1 MADKNVNSEQ
11 DNAYIATLLSKLR
24 ESLGQTDA
32 APGTS
37 APVVDSTPETTEPVA
52 SALTE
57 TSAPRDEESASPVPE
72 TETEPESVPE
82 SEAKSPRAEDTSA
95 IPAAAED
102 TVDTVPAPAA
112 EDTVD
117 TVPAPAAENTTDTVP
132 APAAE
137 DSAQDPV
144 HPDKAEP
151 SAPGD
156 TAPRT
161 ETPAATAAP
170 TVAVTVETE
179 EAETAPETAK
189 TAEEEK
195 TTAHEVRP
203 GSPAASMT
211 PAAQA
216 SPDASDATGA
226 GSTTPKVTET
236 VTGDNGTA
244 GAYARTVQ
252 PGDPRFSGRNT
263 TGRFLDFRVEDTE
276 EAPARAVPAPE
287 ASVSPLDSI
296 LDEPLFPHASGAG
309 EAAPSTAP
317 PVTGVADRTS
327 PPEGETMRPADIRS
341 FADIDDGTADMMMPP
356 VAVAPGM
363 PIPDRVA
370 DTEDSG
376 DTDTDTSV
384 SDATVPDASEPL
396 SIWDTLPPLP
406 RTVTEETSET
416 VETPSP
422 TEDLA
427 SGDAREEPTREGGLF
442 GGRTRP
448 TIADCTFET
457 RTRENVVVDKI
468 LTASQDLL
476 PEGAKEKQDALWRQE
491 LRHKRLINR
500 IRVIAVGVL
509 LLLSVAVELIPPF
522 PRALL
527 SRLLL
532 TRVPGALHLIDLQ
545 ILLLAALFGVPQL
558 VRGCSALRSRR
569 IIPETL
575 LACGM
580 FVSLIAGIVL
590 TAVDLTGT
598 YFCSLPAVMMMFAS
612 LMGDSFR
619 LRALSRAFDSYAV
632 KGHHF
637 CAVFSDV
644 HTHPL
649 LGDEFRDARNP
660 HLFETAS
667 ASGIERFVS
676 ASRKRVECRRACW
689 ITFAI
694 SGGAALLSLILS
706 LVTHGT
712 AAEIVWA
719 FTLTLT
725 GVMPLT
731 LFGAH
736 RYLFAMLTFRV
747 SEERVGI
754 ADEITV
760 YDYAHTGVMTFEDTE
775 AFPAGSVQLNGIKLC
790 GDFRLDKALYLTAS
804 VFDTVGGPLNG
815 VFRVSTSDINIS
827 DNVDIRALFE
837 NGIDARVNHD
847 DVLIGTKAFL
857 EARGVSVFRDVEDER
872 AEQGRAC
879 VLYLAYMGTLSAK
892 FHLNYRMSD
901 AFESNVEYYAK
912 HGVTSAI
919 LTADPLLNR
928 AFLDRISYVSEYDVR
943 IVKKTREALLTE
955 DDGPREATL
964 ITYGPRK
971 TLRRM
976 PFFFGAYA
984 KYQAIV
990 IAVMMVMASLAAV
1003 YVPLLLCFMNGTVPW
1018 LSFVTQLVAGLPCV
1032 IFGFFVLRLN
1042 PNK

>member
-32 APGTS
+32 APGTAA
-37 APVVDSTPETTEPVA
+37 APSPAADAVAGTPGDVSPAEGDLPASDGVDTTPT
-52 SALTE
+52 
-57 TSAPRDEESASPVPE
+57 VPE
-72 TETEPESVPE
+72 TEGENAAPEETPEAPLMTDAEDAAGAAPAAAEPVPDAPDTDATVSTLPWEDAAGAETPAAPASAETVPGETEKPGEMPTPEKATTAETGRASVPDAPSLVPAEPVATAPVAPSESVPE
-82 SEAKSPRAEDTSA
+82 NRDGERPAAETA
-95 IPAAAED
+95 GAPATETAAAE
-102 TVDTVPAPAA
+102 T
-112 EDTVD
+112 
-117 TVPAPAAENTTDTVP
+117 
-132 APAAE
+132 
-137 DSAQDPV
+137 
-144 HPDKAEP
+144 
-151 SAPGD
+151 
-156 TAPRT
+156 
-161 ETPAATAAP
+161 
-170 TVAVTVETE
+170 
-179 EAETAPETAK
+179 
-189 TAEEEK
+189 
-195 TTAHEVRP
+195 
-203 GSPAASMT
+203 
-211 PAAQA
+211 
-216 SPDASDATGA
+216 
-226 GSTTPKVTET
+226 
-236 VTGDNGTA
+236 
-244 GAYARTVQ
+244 YARTVQ
-252 PGDPRFSGRNT
+252 PGDPLISGRNT
-263 TGRFLDFRVEDTE
+263 SGRFLDFRMEDTE
-276 EAPARAVPAPE
+276 AAPAWEVPAGAPVQGTPGRGSS
-287 ASVSPLDSI
+287 ASPLDSI
-296 LDEPLFPHASGAG
+296 LDEPLFPHVTD
-309 EAAPSTAP
+309 AAPATPSI
-317 PVTGVADRTS
+317 S
-327 PPEGETMRPADIRS
+327 
-341 FADIDDGTADMMMPP
+341 GTADGTPSAGGERETASGMSL
-356 VAVAPGM
+356 AGDADDRATGFDALTAAAGTGM
-363 PIPDRVA
+363 PVPDRISDDVA
-370 DTEDSG
+370 DAAEDAPADDAG
-376 DTDTDTSV
+376 TS
-384 SDATVPDASEPL
+384 APSEPV

-406 RTVTEETSET
+406 RTEP
-416 VETPSP
+416 VETAEAAEPSAP
-422 TEDLA
+422 DEDA
-427 SGDAREEPTREGGLF
+427 APADDAEEPSRGEGLF
-442 GGRTRP
+442 DRRIRP
-448 TIADCTFET
+448 TIADCSFDT
-457 RTRENVVVDKI
+457 RAQGNILVDKV
-468 LTASQDLL
+468 LAPSQDLL

-491 LRHKRLINR
+491 LRHKRLVNR
-500 IRVIAVGVL
+500 IRVISVGVL
-509 LLLSVAVELIPPF
+509 LLLSLAVELIPPF

-545 ILLLAALFGVPQL
+545 ILLLAALIGAPQL
-558 VRGCSALRSRR
+558 VRGFSALRFRR

-580 FVSLIAGIVL
+580 TVSLIAGIVL
-590 TAVDLTGT
+590 TAIDLTGT

-612 LMGDSFR
+612 LMGDLFR
-619 LRALSRAFDSYAV
+619 LRALSRAFDSYAA

-644 HTHPL
+644 RTHPL
-649 LGDEFRDARNP
+649 LGDEFRDAKNP
-660 HLFETAS
+660 NLFETAS
-667 ASGIERFVS
+667 ASGIDRFIA
-676 ASRKRVECRRACW
+676 ASRERVECRRAGW

-694 SGGAALLSLILS
+694 SGVAALLSLVLS
-706 LVTHGT
+706 LVTRVS
-712 AAEIVWA
+712 ASEAVWA

-731 LFGAH
+731 LFGVH

-747 SEERVGI
+747 SGERVGI
-754 ADEITV
+754 ADEMTV

-804 VFDTVGGPLNG
+804 VFDVVGGPLNG

-827 DNVDIRALFE
+827 DNVEIRSLFE
-837 NGIDARVNHD
+837 DGIDARVNHD

-928 AFLDRISYVSEYDVR
+928 VFLDRISYVSEYDVR
-943 IVKKTREALLTE
+943 VVKKTREALLAE

-976 PFFFGAYA
+976 PFFFSAYA

-990 IAVMMVMASLAAV
+990 IAIMMVMASLAAV
-1003 YVPLLLCFMNGTVPW
+1003 YVPLLLCLMQGTVPW
-1018 LSFVTQLVAGLPCV
+1018 LSFATQLVVALPCV
-1032 IFGFFVLRLN
+1032 IFGFFILRLN

>member
-32 APGTS
+32 APGAS
-37 APVVDSTPETTEPVA
+37 APVVDPTPETNEPAA

-57 TSAPRDEESASPVPE
+57 TSAPRDEESTSPVPE
-72 TETEPESVPE
+72 TETESVPDEE
-82 SEAKSPRAEDTSA
+82 S
-95 IPAAAED
+95 IPAAVPSATPAKAED
-102 TVDTVPAPAA
+102 TVDIMPAPVA
-112 EDTVD
+112 ED
-117 TVPAPAAENTTDTVP
+117 TTDTVP
-132 APAAE
+132 TPAAE

-144 HPDKAEP
+144 HPDMAEP

-179 EAETAPETAK
+179 EAETAPETVKAV
-189 TAEEEK
+189 EEEK
-195 TTAHEVRP
+195 TTAPEARP

-216 SPDASDATGA
+216 SPDTSDATGT

-236 VTGDNGTA
+236 VTGDNGAA

-276 EAPARAVPAPE
+276 EAPTRAVPAPE

-296 LDEPLFPHASGAG
+296 LDEPLFPRATGAG
-309 EAAPSTAP
+309 EIVPLAAPSAAEDASTTVP
-317 PVTGVADRTS
+317 PVAGVADRT
-327 PPEGETMRPADIRS
+327 PPLEDEAMRPADIRS
-341 FADIDDGTADMMMPP
+341 FADTDDGTADVMMPP

-363 PIPDRVA
+363 PIPDRIT
-370 DTEDSG
+370 DTGDSG
-376 DTDTDTSV
+376 DTDTDASA

-406 RTVTEETSET
+406 RTVPEETPEL

-427 SGDAREEPTREGGLF
+427 SGDAREEPAREGGLF
-442 GGRTRP
+442 VGRTRP

-527 SRLLL
+527 SSLLL

-545 ILLLAALFGVPQL
+545 ILLLAALFGAPQL

-619 LRALSRAFDSYAV
+619 LRALSRAFDSYAA

-644 HTHPL
+644 RTHPL
-649 LGDEFRDARNP
+649 LGDEFRDAKNP

-676 ASRKRVECRRACW
+676 ASRRRVECRRACW
-689 ITFAI
+689 ITFVI

-754 ADEITV
+754 ADEMTV

-804 VFDTVGGPLNG
+804 VFDAVGGPLNG